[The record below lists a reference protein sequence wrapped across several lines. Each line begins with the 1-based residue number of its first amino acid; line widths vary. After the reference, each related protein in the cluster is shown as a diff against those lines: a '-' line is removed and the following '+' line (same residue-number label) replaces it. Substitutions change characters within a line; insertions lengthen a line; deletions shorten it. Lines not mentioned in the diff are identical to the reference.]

1 MTQAL
6 SNTINSSQFLS
17 EKNMNKNFI
26 SDTKNNFESLF
37 EKTKNDLSQ
46 KETEKDITNESHNE
60 NKTLEDNTSQ
70 KKDIREDNHTKENS
84 MKESSNTE
92 ENIQTQKEDTN
103 SNSENNLI
111 EEIQNTIEEII
122 PENSNDTE
130 NENLTTEENT
140 DMNITNT
147 EENTTFI
154 NNIIN
159 TTQTMIN
166 GININTNENTSD
178 TQETSTE
185 ISTEEDSD
193 LNVTLNGKSLSS
205 LFENINSKDT
215 TEETTS
221 NNIVNLNKKETNTI
235 EETDAKNIEEIVD
248 EEVLK
253 DLKIK
258 SIESET
264 TSDNSSE
271 NPDLMQNQSAE
282 EQGIKAMFQTEGDFA
297 DIKLDNTLKPTQNIQ
312 TNKVNTTTDIGPS
325 KIVEQI
331 SKQLEGLHNNS
342 KVNIVLNPESLGKV
356 SVQLINT
363 KEGLSAQFTVAT
375 QEAKN
380 LIMKGLDGL
389 KDTLMAHGVSV
400 DNVTVKMN
408 ETQESSYQADWTE
421 QEGSKGGNKE
431 QNSKREEENKQ
442 KFAETMFTIE
452 NEENGKV

>member
-1 MTQAL
+1 MAQAL
-6 SNTINSSQFLS
+6 LNTISNSQVLS
-17 EKNMNKNFI
+17 EKNVNKNFY
-26 SDTKNNFESLF
+26 SDNKNNFETLF
-37 EKTKNDLSQ
+37 EKTKSNLS
-46 KETEKDITNESHNE
+46 EKKSENNITNKNNSEA
-60 NKTLEDNTSQ
+60 NKNLKND
-70 KKDIREDNHTKENS
+70 TKEKYTN
-84 MKESSNTE
+84 KE
-92 ENIQTQKEDTN
+92 ENTD

-111 EEIQNTIEEII
+111 EEIQNTIAEII

-147 EENTTFI
+147 EENTTII

-166 GININTNENTSD
+166 GININTNENTSG
-178 TQETSTE
+178 TQETSTK
-185 ISTEEDSD
+185 ISTEEDND
-193 LNVTLNGKSLSS
+193 LNITLNGKNLSTQ
-205 LFENINSKDT
+205 LENIDSKKTT
-215 TEETTS
+215 TEEIT
-221 NNIVNLNKKETNTI
+221 NNVANLSKKETTI
-235 EETDAKNIEEIVD
+235 TEEDNGKNIEEIVD

-253 DLKIK
+253 DLKIEN
-258 SIESET
+258 IETET
-264 TSDNSSE
+264 SSNNSSE
-271 NPDLMQNQSAE
+271 NSDLMQNQTPE

-297 DIKLDNTLKPTQNIQ
+297 DIKVDTTLKTTQNIQ
-312 TNKVNTTTDIGPS
+312 TNKTNTTTDIGPS

-375 QEAKN
+375 QDARN

-408 ETQESSYQADWTE
+408 ETQESNYQADWTE
-421 QEGSKGGNKE
+421 QEGSRGGNKE
-431 QNSKREEENKQ
+431 QQSKREEENKQ

-452 NEENGKV
+452 NQENGKV